1 MAWRNDVGDYL
12 VAHQK
17 IRRENH
23 EIWLRARKANSVQSA
38 YRILK
43 RALPYERIPEP
54 WTSKLNNQHKFLGTT
69 SQYSQDR
76 SDPRTFA
83 RREPVPT
90 GAVESFSPDS
100 SSMSVYHSTPVRL
113 RSLRA
118 KRSKKLFWK
127 TFPQGETNARSAPL
141 LRSVHRC
148 TGPVAR

>member
-1 MAWRNDVGDYL
+1 MAWRGDVGDYL

-23 EIWLRARKANSVQSA
+23 AVWLRARRANSVQSA

-54 WTSKLNNQHKFLGTT
+54 WTSKLRNQHKFLGTT

-100 SSMSVYHSTPVRL
+100 YKPVR
-113 RSLRA
+113 
-118 KRSKKLFWK
+118 K
-127 TFPQGETNARSAPL
+127 TRRRPAATIGVPTTEYVGLPFNARPTSEL
-141 LRSVHRC
+141 E
-148 TGPVAR
+148 G